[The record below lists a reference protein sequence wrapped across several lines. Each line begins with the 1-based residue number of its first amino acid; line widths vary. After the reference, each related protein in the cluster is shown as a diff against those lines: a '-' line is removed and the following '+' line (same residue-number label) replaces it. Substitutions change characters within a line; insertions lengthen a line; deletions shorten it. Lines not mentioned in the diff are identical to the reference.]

1 MCSTLSKVKRNTLG
15 VLCPWQNLNLVN
27 SQPWLLLRVSL
38 SKVWFCM
45 SISREY
51 LLHFFNASTVRSGSP
66 HTLLSSSCHVRR
78 SRTAWERTLRRP
90 RLIASICEWK
100 IDKRDEI
107 TQERGRKQVRLFRPL
122 NKVNKVSWQLYTNKA
137 FSHAL
142 SLWIKGVRNDK
153 FHSEEFAKGKTNVSK
168 SDQQECHIKLSN
180 NNVFKWHDVRCKIH
194 VARGSFSSCQD

>member
-1 MCSTLSKVKRNTLG
+1 MCLTKSLFSLLLTLG
-15 VLCPWQNLNLVN
+15 CYYVN
-27 SQPWLLLRVSL
+27 HGQSSNFACQSPV
-38 SKVWFCM
+38 
-45 SISREY
+45 SREY

-66 HTLLSSSCHVRR
+66 HTLLSSSCQVRR

-107 TQERGRKQVRLFRPL
+107 TQERGRKQVRLFKPL

-142 SLWIKGVRNDK
+142 SLCNKRTSKWGLC
-153 FHSEEFAKGKTNVSK
+153 KGKK
-168 SDQQECHIKLSN
+168 WQQ
-180 NNVFKWHDVRCKIH
+180 KWTPRM
-194 VARGSFSSCQD
+194 S